1 MGASYSFLG
10 QGMKFPPQVNM
21 ATGRFETSS
30 GDQSV
35 KESVYMILTTN
46 RGERWLRPDFGSE
59 LSGYTFMDVNATTL
73 NIMRMEISQNLQD
86 QEPRIRNVSVSI
98 DSTSREGCL
107 IIDLGYEVIET
118 NTRDNLV
125 FPFYLNAAAE
135 EEARNDEETE
145 TL

>member
-1 MGASYSFLG
+1 MSTYSFLG
-10 QGMKFPPQVNM
+10 KGMKFPPQVNM
-21 ATGRFETSS
+21 TTGRFETSS
-30 GDQSV
+30 GEQSV

-46 RGERWLRPDFGSE
+46 KGERWLRPEFGSD
-59 LSGYTFMDVNATTL
+59 LSGYTFMDVNLTTL
-73 NIMRMEISQNLQD
+73 NIMRMEIAQNLQE

-98 DSTSREGCL
+98 DSTSKEGCL
-107 IIDLGYEVIET
+107 IIDLGYEIIES

-145 TL
+145 TI

>member
-1 MGASYSFLG
+1 MNSYSFLG
-10 QGMKFPPQVNM
+10 KGMKFPPQVNM
-21 ATGRFETSS
+21 TTGRFETSS
-30 GDQSV
+30 GEQSV

-46 RGERWLRPDFGSE
+46 KGERWLRPEFGSE
-59 LSGYTFMDVNATTL
+59 LSGYTFMDVNLTTI
-73 NIMRMEISQNLQD
+73 NIMRMEISQSLQE

-98 DSTSREGCL
+98 DSTSKEGCL
-107 IIDLGYEVIET
+107 IIDLGYEIIES

-145 TL
+145 TI